1 MNPEP
6 APEITNP
13 PPEKTFPERSAE
25 TGEACPKKPGRFI
38 RFVRWFDR
46 GLDLEGR
53 DTSDWNIY
61 YYYFRQVAQ
70 HRTMLKLKYLKWF
83 ALVFQLYFFGTIIFA
98 IINGILAF
106 EAAKTSG
113 QGEGFGA
120 LAIFAFLGL
129 GVAGLASN
137 LVFLLPLLFL
147 PVLMVAPAF
156 RLRSKNR
163 ALITS
168 RAKDPPLLA
177 HLVQYTSHKG
187 LVQGA
192 LQSFLYTWKRLFLL
206 LTPCLVPILLFLVYG
221 IVDGIVSGDL
231 TAAAF
236 LRFAFTPVSAVLCVM
251 AVSLFFL
258 MQPFCYRLDSLMV
271 AICIGIET
279 IMFFGFIVLFRLTPG
294 GLVPAASSA
303 TSADF
308 LAVSSVYIVSCL
320 FAIVYFPLAAADTG
334 EYGLGK
340 RTSRWLRI
348 LLYTTAGVFLA
359 LILLSK
365 AFFASLN
372 DSSYQGDLAEFL
384 AMVMVWGLAVCI
396 CGLLVTSISTTSP
409 LAERQMQTRA
419 KEPFLKKLFDPAS
432 PLSLLPVLALE
443 LITLATVFILFQS
456 EREAIRMPG
465 SYHGVVGTLLLYSW
479 GNRARNVWTA
489 LHFGL
494 ALAYVR
500 QRKKTEMKA
509 PWDFNVRFNTNCIVC
524 YVAVQLLMALLT
536 GTRGNATAVG
546 LILYIISIIAL
557 STVIGWLK
565 SPASTYKV
573 GAPPEAQE
581 RDSEEAS

>member
-1 MNPEP
+1 MNPES

-13 PPEKTFPERSAE
+13 PPEKTFPDRSAE
-25 TGEACPKKPGRFI
+25 SGEARPGKKPGRFI

-70 HRTMLKLKYLKWF
+70 HRAPIKLKYIKWF
-83 ALVFQLYFFGTIIFA
+83 ALAFQFYFFGSIVFA
-98 IINGILAF
+98 VINGILAF

-113 QGEGFGA
+113 QGEGFGG

-137 LVFLLPLLFL
+137 LIFLVPMLLV
-147 PVLMVAPAF
+147 PVLVVAPAF

-168 RAKDPPLLA
+168 RAKEPPLLA

-187 LVQGA
+187 LVQGV
-192 LQSFLYTWKRLFLL
+192 LQSFFYAWKRLLIFLS
-206 LTPCLVPILLFLVYG
+206 PCLVPILLFLAYG
-221 IVDGIVSGDL
+221 IVEGIVSGDL

-236 LRFAFTPVSAVLCVM
+236 LRFAFTPVSAVLCIL

-271 AICIGIET
+271 AIGVGFET
-279 IMFFGFIVLFRLTPG
+279 VVLFGFIVMFSLTPG
-294 GLVPAASSA
+294 GLMPTASSA

-308 LAVSSVYIVSCL
+308 LAFSSVYAVSCL

-334 EYGLGK
+334 ELGLGK
-340 RTSRWLRI
+340 QTSKWLRI

-359 LILLSK
+359 LMLLSK
-365 AFFASLN
+365 SFFASLN
-372 DSSYQGDLAEFL
+372 DYSYQGELGELL
-384 AMVMVWGLAVCI
+384 AMVMVWGLAICI
-396 CGLLVTSISTTSP
+396 CGLLVTSMSATSP
-409 LAERQMQTRA
+409 LAARQLQTRA

-465 SYHGVVGTLLLYSW
+465 SYHGVVGTLILYSC
-479 GNRARNVWTA
+479 GSRARNIWTA
-489 LHFGL
+489 IHFGL
-494 ALAYVR
+494 AFSYVR
-500 QRKKTEMKA
+500 QRKKPEMKA
-509 PWDFNVRFNTNCIVC
+509 PWDFNVRFNMIVLIT
-524 YVAVQLLMALLT
+524 YVAIQLFLALT
-536 GTRGNATAVG
+536 SRSGAGFVG
-546 LILYIISIIAL
+546 IVLYIVSLIVL
-557 STVIGWLK
+557 FTTFGFLK

-573 GAPPEAQE
+573 EYPEAGQAQ
-581 RDSEEAS
+581 DGEEAS

>member
-13 PPEKTFPERSAE
+13 PPEKTFPERTAE
-25 TGEACPKKPGRFI
+25 TGEASPKKKPGRFI

-53 DTSDWNIY
+53 DTSGWNIY

-70 HRTMLKLKYLKWF
+70 HRAPLKLKYLKWF
-83 ALVFQLYFFGTIIFA
+83 ALAFQLYFFGTIVFA
-98 IINGILAF
+98 IVNGILAF
-106 EAAKTSG
+106 DALKTSG

-168 RAKDPPLLA
+168 RAKEPPLLA

-192 LQSFLYTWKRLFLL
+192 LQSFLYTWKRLLILL
-206 LTPCLVPILLFLVYG
+206 LPCLVPILLIL
-221 IVDGIVSGDL
+221 ISGIVSGIAQGDL
-231 TAAAF
+231 TGSA
-236 LRFAFTPVSAVLCVM
+236 LRNFAFTPVSAVLCVM
-251 AVSLFFL
+251 AISLFFL

-279 IMFFGFIVLFRLTPG
+279 IMFFGIIVSPSTE
-294 GLVPAASSA
+294 
-303 TSADF
+303 DF
-308 LAVSSVYIVSCL
+308 LAFFPIYVMSCL

-334 EYGLGK
+334 ELGLGK

-348 LLYTTAGVFLA
+348 LLYATAGGFLAVLLAIDLFGFQNVIYHDNEGVFLKVLSSFAA
-359 LILLSK
+359 LG
-365 AFFASLN
+365 FF
-372 DSSYQGDLAEFL
+372 
-384 AMVMVWGLAVCI
+384 VCI
-396 CGLLVTSISTTSP
+396 TGLLVTSISVTSP
-409 LAERQMQTRA
+409 LAERQIQTRT
-419 KEPFLKKLFDPAS
+419 KEPFLRKIFDPAS

-443 LITLATVFILFQS
+443 LAALATVLILFMPDPQALRSLRYRQS
-456 EREAIRMPG
+456 FGGIIIYGWA
-465 SYHGVVGTLLLYSW
+465 GT
-479 GNRARNVWTA
+479 ARNAWTA
-489 LHFGL
+489 IHFAL
-494 ALAYVR
+494 AFAYVR
-500 QRKKTEMKA
+500 QRKKPEMKA
-509 PWDFNVRFNTNCIVC
+509 PWDFHVRFNLTCIVS
-524 YVAVQLLMALLT
+524 YVAIQLFLALTT
-536 GTRGNATAVG
+536 GSDGSSAFVG
-546 LILYIISIIAL
+546 ISLYIVSIIVLFIAFGYPKN
-557 STVIGWLK
+557 S
-565 SPASTYKV
+565 ASTFKV
-573 GAPPEAQE
+573 EAPPEVQE
-581 RDSEEAS
+581 QDKEEAS

>member
-13 PPEKTFPERSAE
+13 PPGKTFPERSAE
-25 TGEACPKKPGRFI
+25 TGEARPKKPGRFI

-83 ALVFQLYFFGTIIFA
+83 ALVFQLYFFGTIVFA
-98 IINGILAF
+98 VINSILAL

-120 LAIFAFLGL
+120 LAIFAFLWL

-206 LTPCLVPILLFLVYG
+206 LTPCLVPILLILISG
-221 IVDGIVSGDL
+221 IMSGIASDDL
-231 TAAAF
+231 TGSA
-236 LRFAFTPVSAVLCVM
+236 LRWFAFTPVSAVLCVM

-279 IMFFGFIVLFRLTPG
+279 IMFFGIIVSQSKEDLLPF
-294 GLVPAASSA
+294 
-303 TSADF
+303 F
-308 LAVSSVYIVSCL
+308 LIYAVSCL

-348 LLYTTAGVFLA
+348 LLYATAGGFLVA
-359 LILLSK
+359 LLLSK
-365 AFFASLN
+365 SFFASMN
-372 DSSYQGDLAEFL
+372 DSTYHLRYYTGDGMTEHL
-384 AMVMVWGLAVCI
+384 AMVMIWGLAVCI

-456 EREAIRMPG
+456 EQAAIRTPG
-465 SYHGVVGTLLLYSW
+465 GGYHSVVRTLLLYSW
-479 GNRARNVWTA
+479 VSRARNAWTA
-489 LHFGL
+489 IHFAL

-509 PWDFNVRFNTNCIVC
+509 PWDFNVRFNTNCIVS

>member
-13 PPEKTFPERSAE
+13 PPEKTFPERSADS
-25 TGEACPKKPGRFI
+25 GEARPKKKPGLFI

-46 GLDLEGR
+46 GIDLEGR

-70 HRTMLKLKYLKWF
+70 HRAPIKLKYLKWF

-98 IINGILAF
+98 IINGILA
-106 EAAKTSG
+106 ASVPRGA
-113 QGEGFGA
+113 GEGFEA
-120 LAIFAFLGL
+120 IPIFAHIFLGI
-129 GVAGLASN
+129 AGLASN
-137 LVFLLPLLFL
+137 LLLLLPMLLL
-147 PVLMVAPAF
+147 PVIVVAPAF

-168 RAKDPPLLA
+168 RAKEPPLLA

-187 LVQGA
+187 LVQGV
-192 LQSFLYTWKRLFLL
+192 LQSFLYTWKRLLILL
-206 LTPCLVPILLFLVYG
+206 SPCLVPILLFLVYG

-236 LRFAFTPVSAVLCVM
+236 LRFAFTPACAVLCVL

-271 AICIGIET
+271 AIGVGFET
-279 IMFFGFIVLFRLTPG
+279 IMFIRFIIMFKLTPSG
-294 GLVPAASSA
+294 MVPAASAAS
-303 TSADF
+303 SADF
-308 LAVSSVYIVSCL
+308 LAVSSVYVVSCL

-334 EYGLGK
+334 ELGLGK
-340 RTSRWLRI
+340 RTSKWIRI

-384 AMVMVWGLAVCI
+384 AMVMVWGLAICI
-396 CGLLVTSISTTSP
+396 CGLLVTSMSATSP
-409 LAERQMQTRA
+409 LAARQLQTRA
-419 KEPFLKKLFDPAS
+419 KEPFLKKMFDPAS
-432 PLSLLPVLALE
+432 PLSLLPALALE
-443 LITLATVFILFQS
+443 LITLATLFILFQS
-456 EREAIRMPG
+456 EREAIRTPG
-465 SYHGVVGTLLLYSW
+465 TYHGVVGTIILYSC
-479 GNRARNVWTA
+479 GSRARNAWTA
-489 LHFGL
+489 IHFAL

-500 QRKKTEMKA
+500 QRKKPEMKA
-509 PWDFNVRFNTNCIVC
+509 PWDFHVRFNMIVLIT
-524 YVAVQLLMALLT
+524 YVAIRLFLALT
-536 GTRGNATAVG
+536 SRNSAGFVG
-546 LILYIISIIAL
+546 IVLYIVSLIVL
-557 STVIGWLK
+557 FTVFGFLK
-565 SPASTYKV
+565 SPSSTYKV
-573 GAPPEAQE
+573 EYPQSEPEQ
-581 RDSEEAS
+581 DKEEAS

>member
-6 APEITNP
+6 APETMTRNP
-13 PPEKTFPERSAE
+13 PEVPAVAGRTAE
-25 TGEACPKKPGRFI
+25 TGEVRPEKKPGLLI

-70 HRTMLKLKYLKWF
+70 HRAPLKLKYLKWF
-83 ALVFQLYFFGTIIFA
+83 ALAFQLYFLGSVVFA
-98 IINGILAF
+98 IVNGILAF
-106 EAAKTSG
+106 DALKTSG
-113 QGEGFGA
+113 QGEGFGG

-168 RAKDPPLLA
+168 RAKEPPLLA

-187 LVQGA
+187 LVQGV
-192 LQSFLYTWKRLFLL
+192 LQSFLYTWKRLLILL
-206 LTPCLVPILLFLVYG
+206 SPCLVPILLFLVYG
-221 IVDGIVSGDL
+221 IVEGIVSGDL

-236 LRFAFTPVSAVLCVM
+236 LRFAFTPVSAVLCIL

-271 AICIGIET
+271 AIGVGIET
-279 IMFFGFIVLFRLTPG
+279 IMFFGIIVSPSTE
-294 GLVPAASSA
+294 
-303 TSADF
+303 DF
-308 LAVSSVYIVSCL
+308 LAFFPIYVMSCL

-334 EYGLGK
+334 ELGLGK

-348 LLYTTAGVFLA
+348 LLYATAGVFLA
-359 LILLSK
+359 LMLLSK
-365 AFFASLN
+365 SFFASLN
-372 DSSYQGDLAEFL
+372 DSSYQGDLVELL
-384 AMVMVWGLAVCI
+384 AMVMVWGLAICI
-396 CGLLVTSISTTSP
+396 CGLLVTSMSATSP
-409 LAERQMQTRA
+409 LAARQLQTRA

-456 EREAIRMPG
+456 DREAIRMPG
-465 SYHGVVGTLLLYSW
+465 TYHGAVGTLILYSC
-479 GNRARNVWTA
+479 GSRARNAWTA
-489 LHFGL
+489 IHFGL
-494 ALAYVR
+494 ALEYAR
-500 QRKKTEMKA
+500 QRRKPELKA
-509 PWDFNVRFNTNCIVC
+509 PWEFHVRFNMIVLIT
-524 YVAVQLLMALLT
+524 YVALQLFLALTSRNGAGFL
-536 GTRGNATAVG
+536 GIV
-546 LILYIISIIAL
+546 LYIVSLIVLFTAF
-557 STVIGWLK
+557 GFLK

-573 GAPPEAQE
+573 VDPQSEPEQ
-581 RDSEEAS
+581 DKEEAS